1 MSDALLAASKP
12 ADAPSSNPQHGE
24 AATTANPAGSFIWY
38 ELMTPDPAGSKRFY
52 DAVVAGWSIEA
63 QPSGDMDYRMI
74 TRSDG
79 GNSGGV
85 LRLTEE
91 MLAQGARP
99 CWLGYLGITDVD
111 AAVAKIEEDG
121 GRTLMPGHDI
131 PGIGRIAMVADPDG
145 APFYLMTPTP
155 PVGRTDVASDV
166 FSVDRPQHVRWNEL
180 QASDQDRSVAF
191 YTRHFGWRQDGA
203 MDMGDFG
210 SYRFLYQGETMIG
223 AIMPRMPQVPQAA
236 WTFYIGVGDIDR
248 AADAVRAG
256 GGTILQGPIE
266 IPGGE
271 YSLTAVDPQGAV
283 FGLVGPRQ

>member
-1 MSDALLAASKP
+1 M
-12 ADAPSSNPQHGE
+12 
-24 AATTANPAGSFIWY
+24 ANPAGSFIWY

-52 DAVVAGWSIEA
+52 DAVVAGWTIEA
-63 QPSGDMDYRMI
+63 QPSGEMDYRM
-74 TRSDG
+74 TSRSDG

-91 MLAQGARP
+91 MQGHGARP
-99 CWLGYLGITDVD
+99 CWLGYLGVPDVD
-111 AAVAKIEEDG
+111 AAVARVEEDG

-131 PGIGRIAMVADPDG
+131 RGVGRIAMVTDPDG
-145 APFYLMTPTP
+145 APFYLMTPTAP
-155 PVGRTDVASDV
+155 AGRPDAESDV

-191 YTRHFGWRQDGA
+191 YTRHFGWRQEGD

-223 AIMPRMPQVPQAA
+223 AIMPRMPQVPQVA

-248 AADAVRAG
+248 AADAARAG
-256 GGTILQGPIE
+256 GGTILHGPNQ

-283 FGLVGPRQ
+283 FGLVGPRK